1 MQVKVELKNPP
12 SGADKWQMSV
22 VDWDITAIQ
31 SWGTTAR
38 DNIGE
43 IAIFDIPAEWSF
55 PLRIN
60 IRIYETLYDTHG
72 RQLYGVQ
79 SYRPYLWDW
88 DLDDWGTEP
97 DPTYKAIFI
106 PGPGS
111 YYYNAATEKFELIE
125 AAIAGT
131 ITKKELDYQ
140 NIWQTFP
147 LLNIPLNTRTRV
159 RITGRND
166 TPVTQRMGIYWFVA
180 DPDGLVVQEYSV
192 WEAWPYTG
200 AGGEH
205 QFIGSSFDLSK
216 VGKYTTWVEL
226 LMNPDSP
233 EVVDMYIG
241 DLCTVTTVLVPTFSE
256 LAIASFSKA

>member
-12 SGADKWQMSV
+12 SGATKWQMSV
-22 VDWDITAIQ
+22 IDWDVTTIQ
-31 SWGTTAR
+31 NWGTKEQ
-38 DNIGE
+38 DNIRE
-43 IAIFDIPAEWSF
+43 LAIFDIPAEWKF
-55 PLRIN
+55 PLRI
-60 IRIYETLYDTHG
+60 IVAIYQKING
-72 RQLYGVQ
+72 SQQLYRVQ
-79 SYRPYLWDW
+79 SYKPYLWDW
-88 DLDDWGTEP
+88 DISDWGTEP
-97 DPTYKAIFI
+97 DSTYKAIFI

-111 YYYNAATEKFELIE
+111 YYYNVATEKFELIE
-125 AAIAGT
+125 AAITGT
-131 ITKKELDYQ
+131 ITKKELDYEDK
-140 NIWQTFP
+140 WQAFP

-226 LMNPDSP
+226 LMNPDNP

-241 DLCTVTTVLVPTFSE
+241 DLCTVEPVLVPTFSE